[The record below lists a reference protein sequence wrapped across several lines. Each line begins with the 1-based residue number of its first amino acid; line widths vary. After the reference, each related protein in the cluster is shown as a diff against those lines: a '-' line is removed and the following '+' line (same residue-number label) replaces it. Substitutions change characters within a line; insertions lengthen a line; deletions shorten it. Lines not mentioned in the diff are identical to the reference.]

1 MTRTHR
7 PRRHRLATAV
17 AVALAVTAG
26 PLAAVPA
33 VATTSAVTTTS
44 AATAEQAAQEDVLPF
59 LKDSA
64 IVGTGPTGFLTRHTD
79 STYRWTRYADGV
91 TTTLPT
97 GSYRSSRQTDI
108 VTKVDG
114 TVYTMYD
121 MATGAEP
128 VVVDLSPGEG
138 YGAAQPVGSAL
149 LTTKADETGHRG
161 LHLVRKTQGTV
172 VDDKVTGF
180 PADAVFTHIDL
191 DSPDT
196 AVALYTATVDGALRN
211 RVAVVDLATHT
222 VVEQHDTERV
232 TRNSDTALSATHLA
246 WVEKPTEATST
257 LVTVR
262 RDTGE
267 TRRIPLGNTGFVT
280 LDLVGDWLTYGQ
292 PGGTTATSP
301 SPLWAL
307 TARSLTTGD
316 TVPLLDAFT
325 NSTTGPDGTQLVR
338 GGTLA
343 QGEGLYKVSAGADG
357 APVVTRVANAGTPTA
372 LEVGP
377 DAVPETIDFDR
388 TSAPIPFTWT
398 LSRLKVKT
406 HLEVVHTATGTKAT
420 LRPHFSVDPMSMTA
434 QWTGKFSDGT
444 PAYNGAYT
452 WRLTVEPLNGIGP
465 AVERSGT
472 FTVVRKPHPHDF
484 TDNGAPDLLVRNRQ
498 GGLSLFEERT
508 TPSYTQ
514 WNVAATW
521 STTGWNIYDRLL
533 APGNF
538 GGSPHA
544 DIFARDKS
552 GVLWLHQ
559 GTGKG
564 LAPRVKVS
572 AGWQIYDKI
581 TGGSDFTGDGRP
593 DLLATDKAG
602 VLWLH
607 PGTGSAAAPF
617 AARKKISGGWGIYN
631 SLAATGNI
639 GGGPAGDFVARDK
652 YGVLWLFLGK
662 GDGTFV
668 PRTRISTPLGSP
680 LTWVSDLTV
689 IGDADHDGRTDLV
702 ASHSGG
708 FADLFKGT
716 GDWRAPFT
724 GPKTIYTTDDNVSAP
739 VTIF

>member
-33 VATTSAVTTTS
+33 VATTSAVT
-44 AATAEQAAQEDVLPF
+44 AEQAAQEEVLPF
-59 LKDSA
+59 LNDSS

-128 VVVDLSPGEG
+128 VVIDLSPGEG
-138 YGAAQPVGSAL
+138 YGAAQPVGSVL

-180 PADAVFTHIDL
+180 PADVVFTHIDL

-196 AVALYTATVDGALRN
+196 AVALYTTTVDGTSRN

-222 VVEQHDTERV
+222 VVEEHDTERV

-280 LDLVGDWLTYGQ
+280 VDLVGDWLTYGQ
-292 PGGTTATSP
+292 PGGTTATLP

-307 TARSLTTGD
+307 TARSLTTGA
-316 TVPLLDAFT
+316 TLPLMDAFT

-343 QGEGLYKVSAGADG
+343 QGEGLYRISAGADG

-377 DAVPETIDFDR
+377 DSVPGTIDLDR
-388 TSAPIPFTWT
+388 TPVPVPFTWT
-398 LSRLKVKT
+398 VSLTRVRARLE
-406 HLEVVHTATGTKAT
+406 LVHTATGKKSTT
-420 LRPHFSVDPMSMTA
+420 TSF
-434 QWTGKFSDGT
+434 QFSDGSMRAQWNGAFTDGT
-444 PAYNGAYT
+444 PVSNGAYT
-452 WRLTVEPLNGIGP
+452 WRLTVTPYNGVGP

-472 FTVVRKPHPHDF
+472 LTVVRKPHPHDF
-484 TDNGAPDLLVRNRQ
+484 TDNGAPDLLVRTSDGR
-498 GGLSLFEERT
+498 LTLFEERLDLSSPT
-508 TPSYTQ
+508 WATPPT
-514 WNVAATW
+514 AAPTP
-521 STTGWNIYDRLL
+521 GWNIYDRLL

-572 AGWQIYDKI
+572 AGWQIYDKL
-581 TGGSDFTGDGRP
+581 TGGSDVTGDGRP

-617 AARKKISGGWGIYN
+617 APRKKISGGWGIYN

-662 GDGTFV
+662 GDGTFA
-668 PRTRISTPLGSP
+668 PRTRVGNAWGWP
-680 LTWVSDLTV
+680 SDLFG
-689 IGDADHDGRTDLV
+689 IGDTDHDGRDDLI
-702 ASHSGG
+702 AYHAGG

-724 GPKTIYTTDDNVSAP
+724 RVETIYMTEDNVSAP
-739 VTIF
+739 VTVF